1 MSRLDS
7 NSTRLTCMGPGNFLQ
22 CGHIDDE
29 TVCGD
34 DRNARDVVHKLT
46 QQFLM
51 KNVDSLHKVGDK
63 SGRITTWSVA
73 ILSARPVSQ

>member
-7 NSTRLTCMGPGNFLQ
+7 NSTRLTCMGPENFLK

-29 TVCGD
+29 TLCED
-34 DRNARDVVHKLT
+34 DRIVRDVVQKLT

-63 SGRITTWSVA
+63 SGRITTWSVL
-73 ILSARPVSQ
+73 ILPARPVSQ